1 MKKFFTYPVFVVLF
15 LSFIVMMG
23 FGAVVKY
30 HYDGGKKYQFLQKSV
45 MFIAEVPYNANK
57 ILFSSSQTSQSSKL
71 LLAKDRPEFKSYKAG
86 FNFKN
91 KKELNIL
98 FLLNYTN
105 PSNNKH
111 EINLIDLQTYK
122 SIFKYKFDY
131 ELFTKIKSENN
142 EKLKKYITNENFAL
156 RSTFLTKNLNFI
168 ALTTGNII
176 VKFSPTKSEVVWFN
190 DDYNFHH
197 TFYVN
202 EIEKYIWAIGCSKNS
217 KLDKKY
223 LYSNFCDDSVIK
235 IDLNTGKIIEE
246 ISITQ
251 IMIDE
256 GIHNHLF
263 IGRDDISVPD
273 PLHINDV
280 EEVNSNTNFT
290 NKGNLFISL
299 GHTNMILLINPYT
312 KKILWKLHDKLFHQ
326 HDVDIINDDEIAIFN
341 NNRIITNKDKVY
353 KNNEINVYNF
363 KTNELLSPYDNI
375 LKENDVR
382 TVNQGLME
390 ITDYGILVEE
400 QNSGRYIFFE
410 KNGKLI
416 FEYLNKSENNSDIY
430 QVHWSRL
437 IVDKDKINE
446 IKRKLKNENN

>member
-1 MKKFFTYPVFVVLF
+1 MFKKFFTYPVFLILF
-15 LSFIVMMG
+15 LSIIGAMG
-23 FGAVVKY
+23 FGSLLRHHYIGGEKLQSLQEIAVT
-30 HYDGGKKYQFLQKSV
+30 
-45 MFIAEVPYNANK
+45 IAEVLPNTKK
-57 ILFSSSQTSQSSKL
+57 ILFNSSS
-71 LLAKDRPEFKSYKAG
+71 LLAKNRAKFKDYKAG

-91 KKELNIL
+91 KKELDIL

-105 PSNNKH
+105 PSNKKH

-142 EKLKKYITNENFAL
+142 EKLKKYITDDNFVL
-156 RSTFLTKNLNFI
+156 RSTFLTKDINFI
-168 ALTTGNII
+168 SITTGDII
-176 VKFSPTKSEVVWFN
+176 VKFSPATNDIVWFN
-190 DDYNFHH
+190 DEYNFHH

-223 LYSNFCDDSVIK
+223 LSRDFCDDSVIK
-235 IDLNTGKIIEE
+235 IDLDTGKIIEE
-246 ISITQ
+246 ISVTQ

-263 IGRDDISVPD
+263 VGRIDKSVPD

-280 EEVNSNTNFT
+280 EEVISDTNFT
-290 NKGNLFISL
+290 NKGNLFVSL
-299 GHTNMILLINPYT
+299 GHTNMILLINPST

-326 HDVDIINDDEIAIFN
+326 HDVDIINNDEIAIFN

-363 KTNELLSPYDNI
+363 TSNELSSPYDKI
-375 LKENDVR
+375 LNENEIR

-390 ITDYGILVEE
+390 ITEYGVLVEE

-410 KNGKLI
+410 KNGKVI
-416 FEYLNKSENNSDIY
+416 FEYLNKSEDNSDVY

-437 IVDKDKINE
+437 ITNKDKINE
-446 IKRKLKNENN
+446 IKYNLKNENN

>member
-1 MKKFFTYPVFVVLF
+1 MFKKFFTYPVFLILF
-15 LSFIVMMG
+15 LSIIGAMG
-23 FGAVVKY
+23 FGSLLRHHYIGGEKLQSLQEIAVT
-30 HYDGGKKYQFLQKSV
+30 
-45 MFIAEVPYNANK
+45 IAEVLPNTKK
-57 ILFSSSQTSQSSKL
+57 ILFNSSS
-71 LLAKDRPEFKSYKAG
+71 LLAKNRAKFKDYKAG

-91 KKELNIL
+91 KKELDIL

-105 PSNNKH
+105 PSNKKH

-142 EKLKKYITNENFAL
+142 EKLKKYITDDNFVL
-156 RSTFLTKNLNFI
+156 RSTFLTKDINFI
-168 ALTTGNII
+168 SITTGDII
-176 VKFSPTKSEVVWFN
+176 VKFSPATSDIVWFN
-190 DDYNFHH
+190 DEYNFHH

-223 LYSNFCDDSVIK
+223 LSRDFCDDSVIK
-235 IDLNTGKIIEE
+235 IDLDTGKIIEE
-246 ISITQ
+246 ISVTQ

-263 IGRDDISVPD
+263 VGRIDKSVPD

-280 EEVNSNTNFT
+280 EEVISDTNFT
-290 NKGNLFISL
+290 NKGNLFVSL
-299 GHTNMILLINPYT
+299 GHTNMILLINPST

-326 HDVDIINDDEIAIFN
+326 HDVDIINNDEIAIFN

-363 KTNELLSPYDNI
+363 TSNELSSPYDKI
-375 LKENDVR
+375 LNENEIR

-390 ITDYGILVEE
+390 ITEYGVLVEE

-410 KNGKLI
+410 KNGKVI
-416 FEYLNKSENNSDIY
+416 FEYLNKSEDNSDVY

-437 IVDKDKINE
+437 ITNKDKINE
-446 IKRKLKNENN
+446 IKYNLKNENN